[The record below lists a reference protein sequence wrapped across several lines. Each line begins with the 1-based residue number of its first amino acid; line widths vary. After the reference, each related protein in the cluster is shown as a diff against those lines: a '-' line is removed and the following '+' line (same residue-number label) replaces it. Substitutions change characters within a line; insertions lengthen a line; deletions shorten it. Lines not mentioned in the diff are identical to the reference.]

1 MIAELPSQPQSA
13 AMMPAVDKFG
23 GADAEW
29 RMCAD
34 WLLRCLASCPD
45 ILAQAQSVLVDTP
58 GATVVDLLNCLTDGV
73 LLCHILPAISSQQV
87 TPEQLPGF
95 KLATLNSQFA
105 FRRNLNLFLSACQ
118 TEFGLSPADL
128 FSPDDLLSQENVGRI
143 IRTLS
148 LLSNSPRA
156 KQSGIEGFTVATSS
170 NGNDAAA
177 VTDLSSDYCNLMA
190 TATAKK
196 SQQRQHLAVPTAA
209 DQPVGSNYVDA
220 AAERVYETI
229 MNKTLVSGNAE
240 DAGAKRSAKEICM
253 EELVTTERTY
263 VETLRLLVEDIM
275 RPMKESQSSWTP
287 VEVDA
292 IFEHLPELL
301 SLHKKLLRELEV
313 ATQLRGAKPLP
324 AVLISYHN
332 QLLLYGNYCAHM
344 TEAISLLEDACR
356 SDKRRQEELQR
367 HLTAAKAQFKLN
379 EYLAVPMQRVLRYHL
394 LVRSLMDYDRKE
406 GGKDKELLKEAHD
419 AMCDVATYVNETKR
433 DTEMRVLINQIQTQ
447 ISSLDM
453 PGSLRLIDY
462 GRLEQ
467 DGDLRIANDVSKPN
481 GSSKLRVCFL
491 WTRMFMMAKPRPGLT
506 FKTAFAV
513 KPNLFIREVDLA
525 SPNQLANSSASGPAG
540 NRSTTS
546 SRRTLDPPAMCT
558 VCNKLI
564 HGCFFQGYKC
574 RKSGHVVHKQC
585 IPTSVIA
592 PPSAN
597 NHGRF

>member
-1 MIAELPSQPQSA
+1 
-13 AMMPAVDKFG
+13 
-23 GADAEW
+23 
-29 RMCAD
+29 
-34 WLLRCLASCPD
+34 
-45 ILAQAQSVLVDTP
+45 
-58 GATVVDLLNCLTDGV
+58 
-73 LLCHILPAISSQQV
+73 
-87 TPEQLPGF
+87 
-95 KLATLNSQFA
+95 
-105 FRRNLNLFLSACQ
+105 
-118 TEFGLSPADL
+118 
-128 FSPDDLLSQENVGRI
+128 
-143 IRTLS
+143 
-148 LLSNSPRA
+148 
-156 KQSGIEGFTVATSS
+156 
-170 NGNDAAA
+170 
-177 VTDLSSDYCNLMA
+177 
-190 TATAKK
+190 
-196 SQQRQHLAVPTAA
+196 
-209 DQPVGSNYVDA
+209 
-220 AAERVYETI
+220 
-229 MNKTLVSGNAE
+229 
-240 DAGAKRSAKEICM
+240 
-253 EELVTTERTY
+253 
-263 VETLRLLVEDIM
+263 
-275 RPMKESQSSWTP
+275 ESQSSWTP

-356 SDKRRQEELQR
+356 EELQR

-406 GGKDKELLKEAHD
+406 GGKDKELLKRGSRCYILPLADFSLGRKSKPRRSISSLDMPGSLRLIDYGRLEQDGDLRIAN
-419 AMCDVATYVNETKR
+419 DVSKPNGSSKL
-433 DTEMRVLINQIQTQ
+433 RVCFLWTRMFMMAKPRPGLTFKTAFAVKPNLFIREVDLASPNQLANSSASGPAGNRLLHANNASGA

-546 SRRTLDPPAMCT
+546 SAFQRAKDDVAPANYNCNGYFFERRTLDPPAMCT
-558 VCNKLI
+558 
-564 HGCFFQGYKC
+564 GYKC

-597 NHGRF
+597 NHGVAVPSSSRPQSLISPAPPRSPALGAGPVRRDTISYVAPTMPEPTGSPRSPISPGRVVAAAAAAPAS

>member
-1 MIAELPSQPQSA
+1 A
-13 AMMPAVDKFG
+13 AMMPAVDEFG

-447 ISSLDM
+447 VRCWD
-453 PGSLRLIDY
+453 
-462 GRLEQ
+462 
-467 DGDLRIANDVSKPN
+467 
-481 GSSKLRVCFL
+481 FL
-491 WTRMFMMAKPRPGLT
+491 VLVLSMLT
-506 FKTAFAV
+506 M
-513 KPNLFIREVDLA
+513 
-525 SPNQLANSSASGPAG
+525 S
-540 NRSTTS
+540 
-546 SRRTLDPPAMCT
+546 
-558 VCNKLI
+558 
-564 HGCFFQGYKC
+564 
-574 RKSGHVVHKQC
+574 
-585 IPTSVIA
+585 IPTMSI
-592 PPSAN
+592 PTMSIPTMSIPTMSIPTMSIPTMSMPTM
-597 NHGRF
+597 FIPTMSIPTM